1 MIANSPPEE
10 TSMKMRVAILAVVLI
25 IFGAINAFAI
35 SLTLQGMSGAAPGGA
50 EALYASD
57 SKGNPVEITEVGAP
71 APGGGIINEVGVPAM
86 MADGRVLFG
95 AEILKPEPA
104 PSRETK
110 TQARRAHWT
119 IFIAN
124 PNAQAPARLTPALDT
139 RSAVGCRPELSG
151 DPYAVAD
158 ANGDIAFVSAVAGS
172 KADDAL
178 FLYSNGTLRCLAKSG
193 AVTSEGDRLAVLS
206 FGSLQMGEPGVVVF
220 EGWLDAPHP
229 GPGQRHL
236 QALLMASAQGGVSE
250 LAVEGRYG
258 PNHTR
263 YKIPFG
269 LPAALS
275 SPQGTL
281 VAFTARTPSG
291 AALFLY
297 DGASMRR
304 VLPTGTD
311 SPLGPVS
318 YLSPGRPGLMA
329 DGTTAVLA
337 ACARIPV
344 IFRLERGRM
353 NLRLQRGQIT
363 PLGAIIE
370 SLGDPL
376 LTASGAMYVGATDSD
391 GNERLYVLNRDDAFF
406 EIGAPGILYRA
417 AFNPGGRH
425 RVFTGTLSVNQRG
438 DFTYLGTR

>member
-1 MIANSPPEE
+1 
-10 TSMKMRVAILAVVLI
+10 MRMQVPILALAVI
-25 IFGAINAFAI
+25 MGGAINAFAI
-35 SLTLQGMSGAAPGGA
+35 SLTLQGMGAAGPSTA

-57 SKGNPVEITEVGAP
+57 GKGTPVEITEVGAP

-86 MADGRVLFG
+86 MADGQVLFG
-95 AEILKPEPA
+95 AEVLKPEPA
-104 PSRETK
+104 PPKGTN
-110 TQARRAHWT
+110 THARKAHWT

-124 PNAQAPARLTPALDT
+124 PNAHVPARLTPAVDT
-139 RSAVGCRPELSG
+139 RSAPAGCKPELSS

-158 ANGDIAFVSAVAGS
+158 ANGDIAFVSAIAGS
-172 KADDAL
+172 KGDDAL

-193 AVTSEGDRLAVLS
+193 TVTNEGDRLAVLS
-206 FGSLQMGEPGVVVF
+206 FGSLQMGEPGMVVF
-220 EGWLDAPHP
+220 EGWLDVAHP
-229 GPGQRHL
+229 GPDHRHL
-236 QALLMASAQGGVSE
+236 QALLMASAQGGLTE

-258 PNHTR
+258 PNHAR

-269 LPAALS
+269 LPAALP
-275 SPQGTL
+275 SPEGTL

-297 DGASMRR
+297 DGTSMRR

-370 SLGDPL
+370 SLGDPV

-406 EIGAPGILYRA
+406 EIGAPGILYRI
-417 AFNPGGRH
+417 AFSPSGGH
-425 RVFTGTLSVNQRG
+425 RIFTGTLSVNQRG